1 MTHAVAEFN
10 LHQASRNHA
19 EFLFFYFLYILLATL
34 LVFQNTVQVI
44 NCILQFF
51 LFAYLQRGRA
61 DQSQEQVV
69 PKPYS
74 FTYTAGRMPGH
85 VDRVHSETADGLG
98 TVRGLNLY
106 YVVINTRVIQYF
118 TFHMPNAIITLHIV
132 YFCIN
137 VKQVINK
144 FLFRIGIELWPI
156 HFLLI
161 GACCLG
167 MFSYVDPRQKI
178 RTVEY
183 IADQN
188 GFHPILITNPTQDT
202 TAVQNAKAKHYVLY
216 NQIAAQHQ
224 MSASENENDQKE
236 EEHDVTEGFDPNLL
250 ISHPQDTPVVEK
262 AKLRHY
268 DLYNRIALE
277 HAKIAAERMEYGEH
291 DEQDEQESQE
301 KIVKIGY

>member
-1 MTHAVAEFN
+1 MDYRGA
-10 LHQASRNHA
+10 
-19 EFLFFYFLYILLATL
+19 IL
-34 LVFQNTVQVI
+34 
-44 NCILQFF
+44 FF

-98 TVRGLNLY
+98 TVR
-106 YVVINTRVIQYF
+106 
-118 TFHMPNAIITLHIV
+118 
-132 YFCIN
+132 
-137 VKQVINK
+137 
-144 FLFRIGIELWPI
+144 
-156 HFLLI
+156 
-161 GACCLG
+161 G